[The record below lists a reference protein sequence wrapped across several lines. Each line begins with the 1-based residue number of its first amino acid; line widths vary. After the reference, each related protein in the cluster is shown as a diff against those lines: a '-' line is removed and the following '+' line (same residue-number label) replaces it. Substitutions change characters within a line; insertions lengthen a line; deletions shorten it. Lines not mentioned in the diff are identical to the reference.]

1 MEKEKWICNLSI
13 YDLFIYNL
21 RLKSEITDSHPQIL
35 KSSHP
40 QINMKLFGLI
50 GHPLGHSFSKNYFTE
65 KFEREGI
72 DARYELFDIDDI
84 ALLPE
89 ILKDECLVGLNV
101 TIPYKERVI
110 PHLDALDERAAEV
123 GAVNVVRIV
132 RDGEHI
138 LLTGSNSDVVGF
150 RESIRPLLKPHHKK
164 ALILGTGGASKAV
177 VYGLKELNIEWK
189 LVSRT
194 PQKDGFVYSHLTKE
208 ILEEYTVIVN
218 ASPVGTYPHD
228 DEAPAIPYEFLTP
241 DHLLYD
247 LVYNPP
253 LTRFLA
259 LGQAQGA
266 AIKNGLEML
275 EKQAVEAWEIWNR

>member
-1 MEKEKWICNLSI
+1 M
-13 YDLFIYNL
+13 
-21 RLKSEITDSHPQIL
+21 KSEITDSLILKFSNPQID
-35 KSSHP
+35 
-40 QINMKLFGLI
+40 MKLFGLI

-72 DARYELFDIDDI
+72 NAYYELFDIEDI
-84 ALLPE
+84 SLLHE
-89 ILKDECLVGLNV
+89 VLKDEQLAGLNV
-101 TIPYKERVI
+101 TIPYKEQVI
-110 PHLDALDERAAEV
+110 PYLDALDERAAEV
-123 GAVNVVRIV
+123 GAVNVIGIV
-132 RDGEHI
+132 RNGEHI

-177 VYGLKELNIEWK
+177 AYGLKELNVASK

-194 PQKDGFVYSHLTKE
+194 PQKGGLTYDKMTKE

-228 DEAPAIPYEFLTP
+228 DEAPAIPYEFLTT

-253 LTRFLA
+253 LTRFLK

-266 AIKNGLEML
+266 TIKNGQEML
-275 EKQAVEAWEIWNR
+275 EKQAVEAWKIWNR